1 MTTASLPSSSFP
13 EGKGKSGYDAANDA
27 AKTRAQ
33 QEAARGKGA
42 WDCEKYC
49 EILPEDEA
57 RVFEEIATANEGDF
71 VFEGIPCV
79 QPRTDYAHLAFFFD
93 GCRYRIKA
101 DVKEKCQDI
110 KKRLWEKGCGK
121 GEPMITGRRRTV
133 EDWRE
138 LTLLYSCEIIPEDTT
153 LLDFGVP
160 PGCKCLIA
168 IETAILESGKPSASD
183 PYWN

>member
-1 MTTASLPSSSFP
+1 
-13 EGKGKSGYDAANDA
+13 
-27 AKTRAQ
+27 
-33 QEAARGKGA
+33 
-42 WDCEKYC
+42 
-49 EILPEDEA
+49 
-57 RVFEEIATANEGDF
+57 VFEEIATANAGDF

-79 QPRTDYAHLAFFFD
+79 QPRTDYAHLAFFYD

-121 GEPMITGRRRTV
+121 GEAMTTGRRRTV

-168 IETAILESGKPSASD
+168 LETALLESGKPSASD

>member
-1 MTTASLPSSSFP
+1 
-13 EGKGKSGYDAANDA
+13 
-27 AKTRAQ
+27 
-33 QEAARGKGA
+33 
-42 WDCEKYC
+42 
-49 EILPEDEA
+49 
-57 RVFEEIATANEGDF
+57 VFEEIATANEGDF

-101 DVKEKCQDI
+101 DVTEK
-110 KKRLWEKGCGK
+110 
-121 GEPMITGRRRTV
+121 
-133 EDWRE
+133 
-138 LTLLYSCEIIPEDTT
+138 CEIIPEDTT

>member
-1 MTTASLPSSSFP
+1 M
-13 EGKGKSGYDAANDA
+13 
-27 AKTRAQ
+27 
-33 QEAARGKGA
+33 
-42 WDCEKYC
+42 
-49 EILPEDEA
+49 
-57 RVFEEIATANEGDF
+57 FEEIATANEGDF

-93 GCRYRIKA
+93 GCRYRILA
-101 DVKEKCQDI
+101 DVTEKCQDI

-121 GEPMITGRRRTV
+121 GEPMSTGRRRTV

-168 IETAILESGKPSASD
+168 IETAILELSLIHI
-183 PYWN
+183 